1 MNNENDKQTDAKKDK
16 PNEQMGLSVS
26 GHLLIRDKDTGEEL
40 VKKRDN

>member
-1 MNNENDKQTDAKKDK
+1 MKETEQQPKKDSK

-26 GHLLIRDKDTGEEL
+26 GHLLIRDKETGQEL